1 MIIISNSL
9 SKTADEGCV
18 KVAVSLV
25 KRLKEKENDTYVIS
39 FERKSDISDNHLE
52 LNKLLVSK
60 ELKKLIKDK
69 KERVLYFPF
78 PARPI
83 ATALRIFTLSRYSKC
98 RLDVLVSMQTK
109 IDAISKLILKLSEA
123 NFLLLSRDACER
135 FKAIVGEKRVTYLKT
150 GVDTKK
156 FLPVSAD
163 EQIEL
168 KKKYGFD
175 PEKPL
180 ILHVGHL
187 NRGRNIAELTKISN
201 DYQVLLVVSTLTKNE
216 QDEELR
222 AELLSNANIRIIDSY
237 LPNIQE
243 IFAMCDVYFFPVI
256 EYGKCIDVPL
266 SCMEAAACNKPIVA
280 TKYGE
285 LKAFE
290 DKEGF
295 YFIDSFDD
303 TSINDL
309 IDKALSSKNCIS
321 RESVLEYDWDNA
333 IALLNKDI
341 CL

>member
-60 ELKKLIKDK
+60 ELKKIIKDK

-98 RLDVLVSMQTK
+98 GLDVLVSMQTK
-109 IDAISKLILKLSEA
+109 IDAISKLILKLSGA

-243 IFAMCDVYFFPVI
+243 VFAMCDVYFFPVI

-266 SCMEAAACNKPIVA
+266 SCMEAASCNKPVVT

-321 RESVLEYDWDNA
+321 RESVLDYDWDNA
-333 IALLNKDI
+333 ICVLRK
-341 CL
+341 

>member
-1 MIIISNSL
+1 MIIVSNSL
-9 SKTADEGCV
+9 LEKTDEGCV
-18 KVAVSLV
+18 KVAGSLV
-25 KRLKEKENDTYVIS
+25 KRLKNANKDICVIS
-39 FERKSDISDNHLE
+39 FERQSELSDKHLE
-52 LNKLLVSK
+52 LNKLLVNK
-60 ELKKLIKDK
+60 ELKKIIKTKKDK
-69 KERVLYFPF
+69 VLYFPF

-83 ATALRIFTLSRYSKC
+83 ATALRIFTLSCYAKNGI
-98 RLDVLVSMQTK
+98 DVLVSMQTK
-109 IDAISKLILKLSEA
+109 IDPISKFILKLSGA
-123 NFLLLSRDACER
+123 NFLLLSRDAYER

-156 FLPVSAD
+156 FSPVSAD

-266 SCMEAAACNKPIVA
+266 SCMEAASCNKPVVA

-321 RESVLEYDWDNA
+321 RESVLDYDWDNA
-333 IALLNKDI
+333 ICVLRK
-341 CL
+341 

>member
-18 KVAVSLV
+18 KVAGSLV
-25 KRLKEKENDTYVIS
+25 KRLKNANKDIYVIS
-39 FERKSDISDNHLE
+39 FERQSELSDKHLE
-52 LNKLLVSK
+52 LNKLLVNK
-60 ELKKLIKDK
+60 ELKKIIKAKKDK
-69 KERVLYFPF
+69 VLYFPF

-83 ATALRIFTLSRYSKC
+83 ATALRIFTLSRYAKNGI
-98 RLDVLVSMQTK
+98 DVLVSMQTK
-109 IDAISKLILKLSEA
+109 IDPISKFILKLSGA
-123 NFLLLSRDACER
+123 NFLLLSRDAYER

-156 FLPVSAD
+156 FSPVSAD

-266 SCMEAAACNKPIVA
+266 SCMEAASCNKPVVA

-321 RESVLEYDWDNA
+321 RESVLDYDWDNV